1 MRNYFNYFTEI
12 EEHFSRQRGRHL
24 FVSPLDWCLIELWK
38 DSGIPLHVVLRGI
51 DRSFESSAA
60 RSRKPPRTLY
70 YCHPAVT
77 EAFEEHQTAHVGA
90 GEQDQVAEASAFTKG
105 QVGALLDGLSRVL
118 SSEEGESFRRAVDRL
133 RELRGGLETQAH
145 PNYEEVDRSLSHVAG
160 LVAEALLERMGKA
173 SIQKLKKTVRRELR
187 VYRKYLTEQAYE
199 ELFANYLNRK
209 VIEESE
215 YPSFSLFDLDSGG

>member
-38 DSGIPLHVVLRGI
+38 DSGIPLHVVFRGI

-60 RSRKPPRTLY
+60 RSRKPPGTLY

-90 GEQDQVAEASAFTKG
+90 GEQDQVADASAFTKS
-105 QVGALLDGLSRVL
+105 QVDELLDELSRVL
-118 SSEEGESFRRAVDRL
+118 SSEEGESFRRAVGRL
-133 RELRGGLETQAH
+133 RELREGLGIQAH

-160 LVAEALLERMGKA
+160 LVAAALLERMDKA
-173 SIQKLKKTVRRELR
+173 SIQELKKAVRRELR
-187 VYRKYLTEQAYE
+187 VYRKHLSKQAYQ
-199 ELFANYLNRK
+199 ELFESYLNRK
-209 VIEESE
+209 VIEEGE
-215 YPSFSLFDLDSGG
+215 FPSFSLFDLDPGG

>member
-12 EEHFSRQRGRHL
+12 EEYFSRQRGRHL

-60 RSRKPPRTLY
+60 RDRKPPGTLY

-90 GEQDQVAEASAFTKG
+90 AEQDQVADASALTKR
-105 QVGALLDGLSRVL
+105 QVEELLDELSRVL
-118 SSEEGESFRRAVDRL
+118 SSEEGEGFRRAIDRL
-133 RELRGGLETQAH
+133 RGLRQELGKQAH
-145 PNYEEVDRSLSHVAG
+145 PNFEEVDRSLSHVAG
-160 LVAEALLERMGKA
+160 LVAEALLERMDQDSVKE
-173 SIQKLKKTVRRELR
+173 LKKAVRRELR
-187 VYRKYLTEQAYE
+187 VYRKYLSEQAYR
-199 ELFANYLNRK
+199 ELFENYLNRK

-215 YPSFSLFDLDSGG
+215 IPSFSLFDLDSGG

>member
-51 DRSFESSAA
+51 DRSFESSTA
-60 RSRKPPRTLY
+60 RGRKPPRTLY

-90 GEQDQVAEASAFTKG
+90 GEQDQVADASAFTKS
-105 QVGALLDGLSRVL
+105 QVEELLDELSRVL
-118 SSEEGESFRRAVDRL
+118 SSEEGESFRRALDRL
-133 RELRGGLETQAH
+133 RGLREELGKQAH
-145 PNYEEVDRSLSHVAG
+145 PNFEAVDRSLSHVAG
-160 LVAEALLERMGKA
+160 LVAEALLGRMDRESVKELRK
-173 SIQKLKKTVRRELR
+173 SVRKDLR
-187 VYRKYLTEQAYE
+187 VYRKYLSEEAYK
-199 ELFANYLNRK
+199 ELFESYLSRK
-209 VIEESE
+209 VIEDSE
-215 YPSFSLFDLDSGG
+215 LPSFSLFDLDSDG

>member
-1 MRNYFNYFTEI
+1 MINYFNYFTEI

-60 RSRKPPRTLY
+60 RGRKLPGTLY

-90 GEQDQVAEASAFTKG
+90 AEQDRVADASAFTKD
-105 QVGALLDGLSRVL
+105 QVEELLDELSRVL
-118 SSEEGESFRRAVDRL
+118 SSEEGESFRRAIDRL
-133 RELRGGLETQAH
+133 RGLREELGKQAH
-145 PNYEEVDRSLSHVAG
+145 PNFEEVDRSLSHVAG
-160 LVAEALLERMGKA
+160 LVAEALLGRMDRESVKEFRK
-173 SIQKLKKTVRRELR
+173 SVRKDLR
-187 VYRKYLTEQAYE
+187 VYRKYLSEKAYK
-199 ELFANYLNRK
+199 ELFESYLSRK
-209 VIEESE
+209 VIEDSE
-215 YPSFSLFDLDSGG
+215 LPSFSLFDLDSDG